1 MLINKFECK
10 PTCAGKKIKKV
21 GHLDMQGDT
30 PHVVFDEEKDLHAV
44 IQSYAS
50 QCKIENIIARYVSG
64 DSLALIGSRG
74 EGIHIDKETAE
85 ALQREPIENAQ
96 ILSSIYDKQYNDF
109 PGKDNISKK
118 DFIELLKKGKYGE
131 LEKYVKKEEA
141 HE

>member
-21 GHLDMQGDT
+21 GHLDLQGET
-30 PHVVFDEEKDLHAV
+30 PKVVFDGEKDLHEV
-44 IQSYAS
+44 IQSYGS
-50 QCKIENIIARYVSG
+50 QCKIENIIARFVSG

-74 EGIHIDKETAE
+74 EGNYIDKAIAE
-85 ALQREPIENAQ
+85 AMEREPIENAK
-96 ILSSIYDKQYNDF
+96 ILSSIYDKQYNAF

-118 DFIELLKKGKYGE
+118 DFIELLKAGKYGE
-131 LEKYVKKEEA
+131 LEKYVKKEEV